1 MFYFERVVDF
11 WGWVIKML
19 SSLYES
25 SMVSYALHFLVFE
38 EET

>member
-1 MFYFERVVDF
+1 MFYFERVVEC
-11 WGWVIKML
+11 WGWVIKMP

-25 SMVSYALHFLVFE
+25 ATVSYALIFLVFE